1 MLHKPYKKGGVEIVF
16 WNALKM
22 KNSLPLLDMKM
33 RKWMAGITYN
43 SVNQIDF
50 EVFDTIIRE
59 EIACD
64 GQYNKTLK

>member
-1 MLHKPYKKGGVEIVF
+1 
-16 WNALKM
+16 M